1 MLLCKVNP
9 WWLKGTEWDLL
20 KPILVTLPGFSCQ
33 AFSTNTQNLT
43 LARYP
48 YLHLMCLHLRRQ
60 PPTSCPGLAS
70 APLST
75 QVPQMTSP
83 HPKRTKKGNSTPPN
97 IIRHCDSTW
106 PQTAFPAGAKCPGDQ
121 VSTMPP
127 TDPHSGPQRIVF
139 RNEIARCLPCEPF
152 LYQNAQKTLRTLLM
166 AWQH

>member
-1 MLLCKVNP
+1 MRSAQIYTCNSS
-9 WWLKGTEWDLL
+9 WLF
-20 KPILVTLPGFSCQ
+20 LPGFQ
-33 AFSTNTQNLT
+33 HKHPELNTSQIPL
-43 LARYP
+43 
-48 YLHLMCLHLRRQ
+48 
-60 PPTSCPGLAS
+60 PTSHVSLPEKTTPHLLPRAGLCTFKYTSAS
-70 APLST
+70 DDITPA
-75 QVPQMTSP
+75 QENK
-83 HPKRTKKGNSTPPN
+83 KRKQHPPN

-166 AWQH
+166 AWQHQILFHLYGW